1 MRLRGISLQNFKSFR
16 DETEMPLGQI
26 TYLIGPNGAGKSNIL
41 HGLKTLS
48 AIITRGDYEPE
59 PGDYF
64 DNDTDQEM
72 KLAAVIELSDTE
84 RQAMIERIRTRPM
97 ALSHDDLAEWL
108 FRRIK
113 CETTFS
119 GATMTHTVS
128 LTFTDEGYHVFAS
141 VEHDVNRHAAKR
153 RRVETINMAGKSLP
167 DLETYDAGR
176 PATVAALLESIDK
189 PLASNIHDLFS
200 GVAHTTTQR
209 HIPKSTP
216 ARESS
221 GVTPD
226 GDDILNELHDL
237 PRSEQQKFD
246 DFLSSMTGESLLS
259 VEPKMRGSELA
270 LEATEPDL
278 RRKTPHT
285 DFGSGHSQLVLLA
298 LQLFL
303 KPGTIFMLTEPE
315 LHLHS
320 KAQKRVRAGLEDASA
335 KLQIVIETHSPVFLG
350 TDQGEATLLI
360 TKDGGHSHVTPIIP
374 DNMGVIRHELGITHY
389 DALYHTSILFV
400 EGNSEYIAFPG
411 FLETLGYGHVPQRA
425 VFNLGGVGKLRH
437 LGQLLRYFKGDGRK
451 VFVILDENDTA
462 RTTIAAL
469 ERDGT
474 LGKNSL
480 MLDKDFED
488 AFASKT
494 IVSTVSAMA
503 RRFGQEFGLTEEELD
518 SRRGE
523 GERVAAILQ
532 KHWKESTGRDFSKVD
547 LAKSLALL
555 PRQEIPD
562 EIKDALQAAMA
573 YFGENGGSMPPQGR
587 NPKAPRAPGPGKD
600 PDKARWP
607 MGNFP
612 RLQSRFRPRLHH
624 LGEASKGL
632 LEERGILSADSDSF
646 AQNEHF
652 PHLFSPVP
660 DDGDKPAVLFT
671 ACPHDL
677 ENNADVTAPEFAEW
691 VGATAGVEV
700 DGRRVRVLGLEPHVD
715 IGRLLAID
723 LSPRVPFRRN
733 VLVYREFQSSG
744 FFEYG
749 TSHLFF
755 TRNNRGARELH
766 LCYMVGEFWAFL
778 AQARL
783 FYRRIDLD
791 APFTAF
797 LSVKNS
803 DRLRLGNYGAEA
815 LRPSSHR
822 NVHSPVT
829 HRSNISLQY
838 GFKSVSEATDE
849 EIARAARKA
858 AKEVCNAYG
867 ETTPRCYGEDG
878 SFSWNLWGTVARNSA
893 RGGQR

>member
-16 DETEMPLGQI
+16 YETEIPLGQI
-26 TYLIGPNGAGKSNIL
+26 TYLIGPNGAGKSNVL
-41 HGLKTLS
+41 RGLKTLS

-59 PGDYF
+59 SGDHF

-72 KLAAVIELSDTE
+72 KLAAVVELSDAE
-84 RQAMIERIRTRPM
+84 RRAMIARIQTRSM
-97 ALSHDDLAEWL
+97 AISHDDLAEWL
-108 FRRIK
+108 FRRLK
-113 CETTFS
+113 FETTFS

-128 LTFTDEGYHVFAS
+128 LTFTDADYHVFAS
-141 VEHDVNRHAAKR
+141 VEHGDNYHAAKR
-153 RRVETINMAGKSLP
+153 RRIETINMAGKSLP
-167 DLETYDAGR
+167 DLESYDAGR
-176 PATVAALLESIDK
+176 PATAAALFEAIDK
-189 PLASNIHDLFS
+189 TLASNIHDLFS

-226 GDDILNELHDL
+226 GDNILNELHDL
-237 PRSEQQKFD
+237 SRSEQQKFD
-246 DFLSSMTGESLLS
+246 ELLSSMTNESLLG

-270 LEATEPDL
+270 LEATEPGL
-278 RRKTPHT
+278 HRKTPHT

-298 LQLFL
+298 LQLFA
-303 KPGTIFMLTEPE
+303 KQGTIFMLAEPE
-315 LHLHS
+315 LHLHP
-320 KAQKRVRAGLEDASA
+320 KAQKRVRAGLKDAST

-350 TDQGEATLLI
+350 TNRGETTLLI
-360 TKDGGHSHVTPIIP
+360 TKDGGYSHVTPIIP
-374 DNMGVIRHELGITHY
+374 GNMGVIRHELGITHY

-400 EGNSEYIAFPG
+400 EGDSEHIAFPR
-411 FLETLGYGHVPQRA
+411 FLKTLRYVHAPQTA
-425 VFNLGGVGKLRH
+425 VFNLGGVGRLRH
-437 LGQLLRYFKGDGRK
+437 LGHLIRYFKGDGRR
-451 VFVILDENDTA
+451 VFVILDGNDAA
-462 RTTIAAL
+462 RSTIAAL

-480 MLDKDFED
+480 VLEKDFED

-494 IVSTVSAMA
+494 IVRVVSAMA
-503 RRFGQEFGLTEEELD
+503 RQFGQKFSLTEEELD
-518 SRRGE
+518 RRRGK
-523 GERVAAILQ
+523 GERVAAMLK
-532 KHWKESTGRDFSKVD
+532 KHWKESTGHDFSKVD
-547 LAKSLALL
+547 LAKSLAFL
-555 PRQEIPD
+555 PRQQIPD
-562 EIKDALQAAMA
+562 EIKGALRAAMA
-573 YFGENGGSMPPQGR
+573 HFGENEGGMPPQGR

-600 PDKARWP
+600 PDKAIRSTDS
-607 MGNFP
+607 FP
-612 RLQSRFRPRLHH
+612 RIQSRFRTRRHR
-624 LGEASKGL
+624 LGEAARGL
-632 LEERGILSADSDSF
+632 LEGRGILSADSDSF

-660 DDGDKPAVLFT
+660 DDGEKPAALFT

-677 ENNADVTAPEFAEW
+677 ENDADVTAPEFAEW

-723 LSPRVPFRRN
+723 LSPRAPFRRSI
-733 VLVYREFQSSG
+733 LAYREFQSSG
-744 FFEYG
+744 FFEFG
-749 TSHLFF
+749 MSHLFF
-755 TRNNRGARELH
+755 TRNDRGARELH

-778 AQARL
+778 AQTRL
-783 FYRRIDLD
+783 FYRRIGLD
-791 APFTAF
+791 APFTAL

-829 HRSNISLQY
+829 HRRNISLQY

-858 AKEVCNAYG
+858 AREVCNAYG
-867 ETTPRCYGEDG
+867 ETTPRCYGGDG
-878 SFSWNLWGTVARNSA
+878 SFSWRLWGTVARNSA